1 MDEKVLEEIRFHQDV
16 VNKDANSPLYQIRE
30 KEMEI
35 SGRVLAAKTQ
45 AEKIVTDARKTA
57 AETLRTAESDA
68 DKAAKAHA
76 EAAVAKAEAEASS
89 LRGKITVDTDAL
101 EKELE
106 QRHSEAVDAIVSI
119 VTSV

>member
-45 AEKIVTDARKTA
+45 AEKIVTDARKA
-57 AETLRTAESDA
+57 AVETLRNAETDA
-68 DKAAKAHA
+68 DRAAKEHA
-76 EAAVAKAEAEASS
+76 EQAVAKAEVEASS

-101 EKELE
+101 EKELDK
-106 QRHSEAVDAIVSI
+106 RHSEAVDAIVSI
-119 VTSV
+119 VTSA

>member
-45 AEKIVTDARKTA
+45 SEKVVTDARKA
-57 AETLRTAESDA
+57 AADILRNAETDA
-68 DKAAKAHA
+68 DKAAKLQT
-76 EAAVAKAEAEASS
+76 EAAVASAEGEAAK
-89 LRGKITVDTDAL
+89 LR
-101 EKELE
+101 E
-106 QRHSEAVDAIVSI
+106 QINVDADVLKKQLDKRRSVAADEIVSM

>member
-45 AEKIVTDARKTA
+45 AEKIVTDARKA
-57 AETLRTAESDA
+57 AVETLRSAETDA
-68 DKAAKAHA
+68 DRAAKEHA
-76 EAAVAKAEAEASS
+76 ERAVTKAEAEASD
-89 LRGKITVDTDAL
+89 LRGKITADADAL
-101 EKELE
+101 KKELDK
-106 QRHSEAVDAIVSI
+106 RHSEAVDTIVSI
-119 VTSV
+119 VTSA

>member
-45 AEKIVTDARKTA
+45 AEKIVTDARKA
-57 AETLRTAESDA
+57 AVETLRNAETDA
-68 DKAAKAHA
+68 DRAAKEHSDQ
-76 EAAVAKAEAEASS
+76 AVAKAEVEASS
-89 LRGKITVDTDAL
+89 LRGKITVDADAL
-101 EKELE
+101 EKELDK
-106 QRHSEAVDAIVSI
+106 RHSEAVDAIVSI
-119 VTSV
+119 ITSA

>member
-45 AEKIVTDARKTA
+45 SEKVVTDARKA
-57 AETLRTAESDA
+57 AADILRTAESDA
-68 DKAAKAHA
+68 DKAAKLQTETAVA
-76 EAAVAKAEAEASS
+76 SAEGEAAK
-89 LRGKITVDTDAL
+89 LREQITVDADAL
-101 EKELE
+101 KNQLDK
-106 QRHSEAVDAIVSI
+106 RRSEAADEIVSM

>member
-45 AEKIVTDARKTA
+45 AEKIVTDARKA
-57 AETLRTAESDA
+57 AVDILRNAEADA
-68 DKAAKAHA
+68 DKGAKEHA
-76 EAAVAKAEAEASS
+76 EAAVAKAEAEASE
-89 LRGKITVDTDAL
+89 LRGKITVDADAL

>member
-30 KEMEI
+30 KEIEI

-45 AEKIVTDARKTA
+45 SEKIVADARRA
-57 AETLRTAESDA
+57 ATDMLRTAETDA
-68 DKAAKAHA
+68 DKAAKLYAESSIA
-76 EAAVAKAEAEASS
+76 GAESEAAK
-89 LRGKITVDTDAL
+89 LREQITVDADAL
-101 EKELE
+101 KNRLDK
-106 QRHSEAVDAIVSI
+106 RHSEAVDAVVSM